1 MAKSMERHGQMR
13 QFIAD
18 MMVSVKNG
26 DTKVDEARTVL
37 KMAEKVTE
45 NLYAET
51 KTMMVLHE
59 LGKKVPELGELKIDP
74 AA

>member
-1 MAKSMERHGQMR
+1 
-13 QFIAD
+13 

-26 DTKVDEARTVL
+26 ETKVDEARVVM

-51 KTMMVLHE
+51 KTMLTLHE
-59 LGKKVPELGELKIDP
+59 LGQLVPELGAMKIDP
-74 AA
+74 AKG